1 MEFMSATNGSC
12 YLPAT
17 RRLTGFVG
25 LWSRGRRVR
34 NLKCIWT
41 RKYISH
47 FPLSC
52 CILMVFYL
60 FVKEYAICF
69 YNDHITTNG
78 EYGLFTQSGY
88 GQLEPKLMNNP
99 RH

>member
-1 MEFMSATNGSC
+1 
-12 YLPAT
+12 
-17 RRLTGFVG
+17 
-25 LWSRGRRVR
+25 
-34 NLKCIWT
+34 
-41 RKYISH
+41 
-47 FPLSC
+47 
-52 CILMVFYL
+52 MVFYL

-99 RH
+99 KH